1 MSIEIRAE
9 DIEPQRPNIVQEIQ
23 AWRLKELNN
32 QMWLEIEEFWPSP
45 YRGPQWPR
53 YGVWFEME
61 AE

>member
-1 MSIEIRAE
+1 MKITDEIFG
-9 DIEPQRPNIVQEIQ
+9 PTQPNIVQVVQGQIER
-23 AWRLKELNN
+23 ANADRVWD
-32 QMWLEIEEFWPSP
+32 EIEEFLPEA